1 MRIRPFR
8 AADTDPLYQV
18 CLQTFDGGGDASR
31 LFPTY
36 PRLPGH
42 LALGACLKFYS
53 AFAFVLEA
61 DAGPPVGYAVG
72 VLDTGSF
79 YRQCEAEWWPPLR
92 AVYPDH
98 ATIPANELTT
108 EQRMIQLV
116 HRPVQAPPK
125 IWNVYPS
132 HLHINILPPGQGR
145 GYGRALIETLLAAL
159 STAGSPGVFLGLQ
172 PNNETAP
179 GFYEHLG
186 FVWLPVIPGANRR
199 MALKL
204 PYQPLGQLIRSDSP

>member
-1 MRIRPFR
+1 MLIRSFR
-8 AADTDPLYQV
+8 PTDIDRLYQV
-18 CLQTFDGGGDASR
+18 CLQTFDGGGDATR
-31 LFPTY
+31 LYPTY
-36 PRLPGH
+36 PRLPGD
-42 LALGACLKFYS
+42 LALGACLKFYP
-53 AFAFVLEA
+53 ALAFVLED
-61 DAGPPVGYAVG
+61 DAGQPIGYAVG

-92 AVYPDH
+92 KVYPDTG
-98 ATIPANELTT
+98 AISADELTT
-108 EQRMIQLV
+108 EQRVMQSV
-116 HRPVQAPPK
+116 HRPLQAPPE

-132 HLHINILPPGQGR
+132 HLHINVLPPGQKR
-145 GYGRALIETLLAAL
+145 GYGRALIETLLSAL

-172 PNNETAP
+172 PNNKTAP

-204 PYQPLGQLIRSDSP
+204 PYKPLRR